1 MSDSGKLVLLEQ
13 TPLKNFKMLAT
24 SSTRLTTYSPIH
36 NKQTYT
42 IRVSA
47 RKVKYNQFKVCPNI
61 CQYFWK
67 YSLNPDTRTT
77 GSAELHLI

>member
-36 NKQTYT
+36 NKLILVDQKPTNH
-42 IRVSA
+42 A
-47 RKVKYNQFKVCPNI
+47 QFAPI
-61 CQYFWK
+61 
-67 YSLNPDTRTT
+67 
-77 GSAELHLI
+77 